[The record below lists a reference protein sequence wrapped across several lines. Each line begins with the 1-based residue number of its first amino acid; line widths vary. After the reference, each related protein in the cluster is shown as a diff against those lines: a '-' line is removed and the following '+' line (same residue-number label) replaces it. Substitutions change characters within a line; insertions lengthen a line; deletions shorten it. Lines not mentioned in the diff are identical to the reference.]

1 VSQYN
6 QLLSSLEEYIRKIYN
21 EWIEGVEKDLMSRL
35 DIPLMTRTD
44 DKFLESNFDI
54 VLQR

>member
-1 VSQYN
+1 MSQYN